1 VQPSFSFVLKVLMLT
16 ITLRLSSL
24 CSHHASNL
32 VFLPHLLFFY
42 VDFVKARQ
50 LDNKFQAMDEVRRA
64 AATALLKVISHAR
77 LSSNGRA
84 RAFALLA
91 QNSCFQG

>member
-1 VQPSFSFVLKVLMLT
+1 L
-16 ITLRLSSL
+16 
-24 CSHHASNL
+24 
-32 VFLPHLLFFY
+32 LPHLLFFS

-64 AATALLKVISHAR
+64 AATALLKVRSHAR

-84 RAFALLA
+84 RAFALFA
-91 QNSCFQG
+91 QNSCFQD